1 MYVLVFLFVFAVF
14 LSILFTVLI
23 IIVRQKNIFV
33 FFWIWW
39 LTWIDAVLYSTLI
52 TSYSACKLQLQ
63 IPNSCRVRSSLTC
76 VAFFNRC
83 TLLRRAF
90 RLSICHFANLLLGNT
105 NWVIMQVM
113 FLILMTQSGVL
124 YIKSIQKGLHKFS
137 WKQLPATVAVKLVFC
152 FVARK
157 FNCSKWSA
165 WLKPRHFN
173 LRLIKCAGRRKRG
186 GLRGRGWGC
195 RMQCGLQV
203 LQGWACDFCV
213 QDKSGMNW
221 GETFCRACSMNSET
235 HGFPFTV
242 CWFTMIYNDLHM
254 LINVYTRGYTMGCEQ
269 VGATLVNFHQPI
281 KPVYEATRSRWIE
294 TVSVVPRVWK

>member
-1 MYVLVFLFVFAVF
+1 MFLC
-14 LSILFTVLI
+14 ILFTALI
-23 IIVRQKNIFV
+23 SIARQKNIFI

-39 LTWIDAVLYSTLI
+39 LIWIDAVLYSTLI

-137 WKQLPATVAVKLVFC
+137 WKQLPATVAVKLVFY

-173 LRLIKCAGRRKRG
+173 LRLFKCAGRRKRG
-186 GLRGRGWGC
+186 ASGEEDEDAGC
-195 RMQCGLQV
+195 SA
-203 LQGWACDFCV
+203 ACR
-213 QDKSGMNW
+213 S
-221 GETFCRACSMNSET
+221 CRAGLVIFVFRTNQVWIEVKLFAEHAAWTQKHMDF
-235 HGFPFTV
+235 HLLYV
-242 CWFTMIYNDLHM
+242 DLQWFTMIY
-254 LINVYTRGYTMGCEQ
+254 IC
-269 VGATLVNFHQPI
+269 
-281 KPVYEATRSRWIE
+281 
-294 TVSVVPRVWK
+294 